1 MTKTTEKLTMDESLK
16 VATVFLEENNSSKYY
31 AENER
36 NKEYLQIAKGLLN
49 KAVDHWDYDSILEDI
64 KTLEYKINRYSVES
78 KSGKYSR
85 MAFKKLEGSEAEN
98 LKKIHDEEMGKINQ
112 RLNELNKALDKC
124 MDEFVKQASPLVD
137 EFKQLER
144 ETLKTITV
152 RSALPVGMNLEK
164 YKDRATYSSG
174 VAEQMY
180 GISTVDKCIG
190 TLKINLKRG
199 EK

>member
-36 NKEYLQIAKGLLN
+36 NKEHLQIAKGLLN

-164 YKDRATYSSG
+164 YKGRATYSSG